1 MKRFLCLL
9 LALASLG
16 ILAACAKSVSF
27 RNDLPISALTESVR
41 NSLNHQIEYKRA
53 DASYLDDYFKL
64 PDFVREHDI
73 YFASD
78 GNNLNEFGI
87 FRVSEGK
94 AEEMENHLR
103 SYLSASLEKNRDF
116 YDSYIPKET
125 AKLRDAEVR
134 RFGDYVS
141 YAILDKQSR
150 GNFFSAIEESLRVK

>member
-9 LALASLG
+9 CALASLS
-16 ILAACAKSVSF
+16 LLPACAKQSSY
-27 RNDLPISALTESVR
+27 RNDLSISALTESVR

-53 DASYLDDYFKL
+53 DASYLDDYFKR
-64 PDFVREHDI
+64 PDFVQEQDI

-87 FRVSEGK
+87 FRVAEGK

-134 RFGDYVS
+134 RFGNYVS
-141 YAILDKQSR
+141 YAILDKTSR
-150 GNFFSAIEESLRVK
+150 GNFFSAIEESLKQK